1 MNADKLYWKVLHEL
15 LIKDHLSSLEIIK
28 LKSRSE
34 ADICTDKGVFFLI
47 CILKSMK
54 QDLIWFFLSK
64 SMDADM
70 LEWEKTNTGLAE
82 KCAMYFCV
90 SLENSKKYVSC
101 AIGLPPIEEKY
112 IDMWDE
118 KTGSMV
124 RCVAETNSS

>member
-1 MNADKLYWKVLHEL
+1 
-15 LIKDHLSSLEIIK
+15 
-28 LKSRSE
+28 
-34 ADICTDKGVFFLI
+34 
-47 CILKSMK
+47 
-54 QDLIWFFLSK
+54 
-64 SMDADM
+64 MDADM

-101 AIGLPPIEEKY
+101 AIGLPLIEEKC